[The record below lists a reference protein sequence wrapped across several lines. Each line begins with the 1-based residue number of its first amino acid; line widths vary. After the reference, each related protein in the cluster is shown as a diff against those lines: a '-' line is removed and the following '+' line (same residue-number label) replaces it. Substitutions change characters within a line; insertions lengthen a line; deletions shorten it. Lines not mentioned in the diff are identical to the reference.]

1 MPQKSDNVQIHKC
14 QILQVENDFVAGFC
28 VEQRFQIDQVSAS
41 IRPLSLKT
49 ASTFKD
55 LVIFNIHLE
64 LSTTADTNAIGLPIQ

>member
-28 VEQRFQIDQVSAS
+28 VELPKLPRFSAS
-41 IRPLSLKT
+41 IRPFSLKT